1 MYLCG
6 RPRKELVFIRKKVEG
21 VVLLGFDGERGS
33 TSWMLRRKIKVERRL
48 KGFKKKV
55 CNMVFVEVIFDVL
68 DGSLM
73 LLLSLV
79 NLCED

>member
-1 MYLCG
+1 M
-6 RPRKELVFIRKKVEG
+6 KKVEG
-21 VVLLGFDGERGS
+21 VVLLELDGERGS
-33 TSWMLRRKIKVERRL
+33 TSWLLRREIKVERRL
-48 KGFKKKV
+48 KGFKKKI

-73 LLLSLV
+73 FLLSLA